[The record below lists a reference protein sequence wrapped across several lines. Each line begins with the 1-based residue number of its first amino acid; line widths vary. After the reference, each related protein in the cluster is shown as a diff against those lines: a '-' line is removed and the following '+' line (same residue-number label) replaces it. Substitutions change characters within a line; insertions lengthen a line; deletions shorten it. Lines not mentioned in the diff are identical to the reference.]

1 VLLPWPSGGVDGL
14 GEGDPV
20 GGVGDDGDG
29 DGLAVS
35 VPVTFSVTWV
45 CGGTV
50 EPAPGVCDTTT
61 PGGTPACVT
70 VTVV

>member
-1 VLLPWPSGGVDGL
+1 VLFPWPSGGLDGL

-20 GGVGDDGDG
+20 GVGDDGVG
-29 DGLAVS
+29 DGVG
-35 VPVTFSVTWV
+35 VPVTLSVTWV

-50 EPAPGVCDTTT
+50 EPAPGFCDTTT
-61 PGGTPACVT
+61 PGGTPGCVT